1 MKIFLKV
8 FYILLHSIWIYPLSA
23 SGHKKPEIA
32 SPSKATKHN
41 WETAPAEK
49 RVLRWQQR
57 DAYKSIAMPSTSSWK
72 RSLTPRRSIFDR
84 KNISALWIADSWD
97 AKKRSSV
104 ERMQMLQELGLSKF
118 AYNGSG
124 PVDEE
129 IEAAKKYGIEIAAF
143 WYPER
148 NLQIVESIKR
158 HGIHPQFW
166 VAGLKSIKETNEV
179 ERIEI
184 EAARIRPIA
193 EDAAALG
200 CKVGLYNH
208 REPWF
213 EEQDHQIAIIE
224 RLRRDGLTNVG
235 IVFNFHHWRGS
246 LEEFPELFKRIQPY
260 LIALNLNG
268 MSANTMQYPNV
279 RYIGSDVS
287 ELSMIRVVEASRW
300 RGPVG
305 IIHER
310 PTLDAAEGIKSN
322 LQGLEWVIK
331 ELHKPGS
338 GGQKPQEPE
347 LNPK

>member
-1 MKIFLKV
+1 
-8 FYILLHSIWIYPLSA
+8 
-23 SGHKKPEIA
+23 
-32 SPSKATKHN
+32 
-41 WETAPAEK
+41 
-49 RVLRWQQR
+49 
-57 DAYKSIAMPSTSSWK
+57 
-72 RSLTPRRSIFDR
+72 
-84 KNISALWIADSWD
+84 LWIADSWD
-97 AKKRSSV
+97 SKKRSSV

-148 NLQIVESIKR
+148 NLNIVESIKR

-166 VAGLKSIKETNEV
+166 VAGLKSIKVTNEV